1 MKIIVI
7 GRGEDADVR
16 IEDSLIS
23 RRHATIKMLPMGKME
38 IRDLSKNGTF
48 VNGIRLAVNKP
59 VRITRK
65 DVVSFA
71 RVSQLDWKEIPDPM
85 KPYRIVAVVV
95 AALIVI
101 LLLFSLVSRLI
112 EAYSDKGAVK
122 EKIEITAGDT
132 DDAAREK
139 EAQEKAEEKAKPKVI
154 QDKDI
159 PNFFP
164 EKKDKN
170 KNKDKNKKEEAEERK
185 SDKNGNEAPEATETK
200 DDKQHEATNRI
211 LM

>member
-85 KPYRIVAVVV
+85 KPYRIAAIVV

-185 SDKNGNEAPEATETK
+185 SDKNGNEASEATETK
-200 DDKQHEATNRI
+200 NDKQHEATNRI

>member
-95 AALIVI
+95 AALIVG

-112 EAYSDKGAVK
+112 DVYGSKGAGK
-122 EKIEITAGDT
+122 EEIEISAGDAN
-132 DDAAREK
+132 DAAREK
-139 EAQEKAEEKAKPKVI
+139 EAQEKVEKQAKPKVVP
-154 QDKDI
+154 DKEI

-164 EKKDKN
+164 EKNDKN

>member
-85 KPYRIVAVVV
+85 KPYRIVVVIV
-95 AALIVI
+95 AALIVG

-112 EAYSDKGAVK
+112 DVYGSKGAGK
-122 EKIEITAGDT
+122 EEIEITAGDT

-139 EAQEKAEEKAKPKVI
+139 EAQEKAEEKAKPKVV

-185 SDKNGNEAPEATETK
+185 SDKNGNEAPETTETK

>member
-95 AALIVI
+95 AALIVG

-112 EAYSDKGAVK
+112 DVYGSKGAGK
-122 EKIEITAGDT
+122 EEIEISAGD
-132 DDAAREK
+132 ALSL
-139 EAQEKAEEKAKPKVI
+139 I
-154 QDKDI
+154 HI
-159 PNFFP
+159 
-164 EKKDKN
+164 
-170 KNKDKNKKEEAEERK
+170 
-185 SDKNGNEAPEATETK
+185 
-200 DDKQHEATNRI
+200 
-211 LM
+211 